1 MRSAGP
7 LPRSSHHSAQ
17 HEGTAVRT
25 TRRAL
30 LAGGPALL
38 LLAGCAQPTL
48 RPPTGSPAAASYW
61 QGRLALRV
69 AAQPE
74 PTSFF
79 ANFELQGTAETGE
92 LLLSSPI
99 GTTVAQLRWNPQ
111 TALLR
116 NNGQTRA
123 FDSLDALA
131 QEATGTALPIAAL
144 FEWLQGRA
152 VSAAGWQA
160 DLTQLDAGR
169 LLARRLQPAP
179 AADLR
184 LILEQP

>member
-1 MRSAGP
+1 MAK
-7 LPRSSHHSAQ
+7 
-17 HEGTAVRT
+17 

-38 LLAGCAQPTL
+38 LLAGCAQPLL
-48 RPPTGSPAAASYW
+48 RPSSATAAYW

-74 PTSFF
+74 PSSFF
-79 ANFELQGTAETGE
+79 ANFELQGTAEAGE
-92 LLLSSPI
+92 LRLSSPI
-99 GTTVAQLRWNPQ
+99 GTTLAQLRWSPQ
-111 TALLR
+111 TAQLR
-116 NNGQTRA
+116 SNGQTRI

-131 QEATGTALPIAAL
+131 QEATGTAIPIAAL

-152 VSAAGWQA
+152 VSVAGWQA
-160 DLTQLDAGR
+160 DLSQLDAGR
-169 LLARRLQPAP
+169 LLAQRLQPGP
-179 AADLR
+179 TADLR

>member
-1 MRSAGP
+1 MKRRFCLYA
-7 LPRSSHHSAQ
+7 AAA
-17 HEGTAVRT
+17 TA
-25 TRRAL
+25 
-30 LAGGPALL
+30 L
-38 LLAGCAQPTL
+38 LLAGCAQPSL
-48 RPPTGSPAAASYW
+48 RPAGPGTGYW

-69 AAQPE
+69 AALPE

-79 ANFELQGTAETGE
+79 ANFELQGTAEAGE
-92 LLLSSPI
+92 LRLSSPI
-99 GTTVAQLRWNPQ
+99 GTTLAQLRWSPQ

-116 NNGQTRA
+116 SNGQTRV

-131 QEATGTALPIAAL
+131 QEATGTAIPIAAL
-144 FEWLQGRA
+144 FEWLQGRP

-169 LLARRLQPAP
+169 LLAQRLQPAP
-179 AADLR
+179 PADLR